1 MAIIAADREL
11 KISFLPHFRSSE
23 SDGISL
29 EIFEK
34 FYSN

>member
-11 KISFLPHFRSSE
+11 KISLLLHSE

-29 EIFEK
+29 EIFIQIK
-34 FYSN
+34 KK